1 MHPMKGQKMYMGNS
15 TARLRETGSMRYS
28 ESNGIHIVEVGD
40 VVWWKIALLF
50 SSKQETAEVECS

>member
-1 MHPMKGQKMYMGNS
+1 MYPSGVTTGSFIMHPMKGQKMFMGNS

-40 VVWWKIALLF
+40 VVW
-50 SSKQETAEVECS
+50 